1 MAATEIIAVR
11 VSKEEKNRLLL
22 LAEREQVSASALLKR
37 SMGLALLRLTE
48 RDETAIHHGRAR
60 AQGCRFSV
68 RLGKED
74 LTLLDARAEA
84 RGMPAATYASV
95 LLRAH
100 LRDLRPLPVEE
111 LRALKLAVAE
121 LGAVGRNLNQ
131 IARHLNQGGMT
142 VSLSRFDLMG
152 LLRVCEGLCDKVKA
166 LIRANVESWESGNAN
181 PND

>member
-22 LAEREQVSASALLKR
+22 LAEREQVSASALIKR

-48 RDETAIHHGRAR
+48 RDETAIHHGRPR

-68 RLGKED
+68 RLGQED
-74 LTLLDARAEA
+74 VTLLDARAEA

-131 IARHLNQGGMT
+131 IARHLNQGGTT
-142 VSLSRFDLMG
+142 VALSRSDLMG
-152 LLRVCEGLCDKVKA
+152 LLRVCEGLRDKVKA
-166 LIRANVESWESGNAN
+166 LIRANVESWESGHAN
-181 PND
+181 QND